1 MVSAI
6 VFDFDG
12 TLIDASQA
20 ICHSFNGALRQ
31 RRYEEWPEDSIRRMI
46 GRPLTE
52 MFARATGR
60 IDAEEIEAL
69 IQAYRDQF
77 LPSCVAGSRALPG
90 TVDVVKHF
98 SPRIPLAIATSRHS
112 AGAVRILQGLGLMSH
127 FSAIVGL
134 EQVENPKPHPE
145 SVIMALQQVEV
156 RPHKA
161 VMVGDTMDDIRAGKE
176 AGALS
181 VGVTSGSFSRRQ
193 LEEAGADFVL
203 QRISGLIGLVR
214 EVSRKGA
221 EAQRREQRGNRRQ
234 QAGK

>member
-31 RRYEEWPEDSIRRMI
+31 RRYAEWPEDSIRRMI

-52 MFARATGR
+52 MFTEATGCTE
-60 IDAEEIEAL
+60 AEEIDSL
-69 IQAYRDQF
+69 IEAYREHF
-77 LPSCVAGSRALPG
+77 LPACVPGSRALPG
-90 TVDVVKHF
+90 TVDVIEHF

-112 AGAVRILQGLGLMSH
+112 DGAVRILQGLGLMSH

-145 SVIMALQQVEV
+145 PVIMALQRIEV
-156 RPHKA
+156 RPQEA
-161 VMVGDTMDDIRAGKE
+161 AMVGDTVDDIQAGKE

-181 VGVTSGSFSRRQ
+181 IGVTSGAFSRQQ
-193 LEEAGADFVL
+193 LEKAGADFVL
-203 QRISGLIGLVR
+203 ERISGLIGLLGGI
-214 EVSRKGA
+214 SL
-221 EAQRREQRGNRRQ
+221 
-234 QAGK
+234 